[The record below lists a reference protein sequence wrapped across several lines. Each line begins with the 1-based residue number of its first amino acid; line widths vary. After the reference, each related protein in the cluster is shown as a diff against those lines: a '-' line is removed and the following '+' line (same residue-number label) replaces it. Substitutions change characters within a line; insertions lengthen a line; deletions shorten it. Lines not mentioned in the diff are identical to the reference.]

1 MLQKKYTF
9 GTMLVVRRWRWW
21 LVPPAVSAPRMMRR
35 NSIKFELVLELAAK
49 FCIAIVDKRFL
60 TIANVNIVAHI

>member
-1 MLQKKYTF
+1 M
-9 GTMLVVRRWRWW
+9 VRCWRWW

-49 FCIAIVDKRFL
+49 FCIANADKKFL
-60 TIANVNIVAHI
+60 TIANVNVVAHF